1 VTSALFIATAIL
13 AIFAEEQRRLPSL
26 PDREGFAGSF
36 AGVSHG
42 ALLVAGGANF
52 PDKKPWDGGK
62 KVWTD
67 AVFVLEKPTGEW
79 KIAGW
84 LPRPL
89 GYGVSAT
96 HRDGV
101 ICVGGSNAD
110 GHFADSFRLEWRDGK
125 LTTTSLP
132 SLPEP
137 LANGCGTL
145 VGDILYIAGGQYRPD
160 STTASRKVWAL
171 DLSIAEIKW
180 KECAPLPGGGRILPV
195 AAACDGAFWVVGGA
209 EIVDGKRS
217 YLKDAYRFTPAAGWQ
232 RVADLPRPIV
242 AAPSPAPSDSSGFF
256 ILGGD
261 DGSQVNTPP
270 QTHRGFST
278 DVFYYDV
285 KSNYWTKAR
294 CLESPRVTTPC
305 VRWNDSW
312 VIPSGEIRPGI
323 RSPEVWSWKPS
334 KVE

>member
-13 AIFAEEQRRLPSL
+13 ARFAEEQRQLPSL

-101 ICVGGSNAD
+101 LCVGGSNATHHYTD
-110 GHFADSFRLEWRDGK
+110 VFRLEWRDGK
-125 LTTTSLP
+125 LTTTALLP
-132 SLPEP
+132 LPEP
-137 LANGCGTL
+137 FANGCGTL
-145 VGDILYIAGGQYRPD
+145 VGEVLYIAGGQSSSD
-160 STTASRKVWAL
+160 SKTASRKVWSL
-171 DLSIAEIKW
+171 DLAAELKW
-180 KECAPLPGGGRILPV
+180 KECAPLAGGGRILSV

-209 EIVDGKRS
+209 ELVNDERR
-217 YLKDAYRFTPAAGWQ
+217 YLKDVHRFTPAAGWQ
-232 RVADLPRPIV
+232 RVADLHPVV
-242 AAPSPAPSDSSGFF
+242 ASPSPAPSDSTGFF
-256 ILGGD
+256 VLGGD
-261 DGSQVNTPP
+261 DGSQVKTPP
-270 QTHRGFST
+270 QSHRGFST
-278 DVFYYDV
+278 DIFRYDV
-285 KSNYWTKAR
+285 KSNRWTKTGR
-294 CLESPRVTTPC
+294 LESPRVTTPC

-312 VIPSGEIRPGI
+312 VIPSGEIRPGV
-323 RSPEVWSWKPS
+323 RSPEVWSWKPN
-334 KVE
+334 KIE